1 MVFKE
6 FTEMVNGLAPETIIN
21 SLDLQ
26 CDTLEQDFQQRHA
39 ALDDDALSILCFRQF
54 IRMAR
59 KGVVMA
65 CAKHLPPD
73 HLDFYRK
80 TIARLVHAN
89 ELRASAL
96 EQFEEAFSPQP
107 PSDTETK
114 TKEES

>member
-1 MVFKE
+1 MVFKD
-6 FTEMVNGLAPETIIN
+6 FTEMVNGLAPETIIKT
-21 SLDLQ
+21 LDQQ

-54 IRMAR
+54 IRMSR

-65 CAKHLPPD
+65 CAKHLPAD

-96 EQFEEAFSPQP
+96 EQFEEAFSP
-107 PSDTETK
+107 SSN
-114 TKEES
+114 TKEEN